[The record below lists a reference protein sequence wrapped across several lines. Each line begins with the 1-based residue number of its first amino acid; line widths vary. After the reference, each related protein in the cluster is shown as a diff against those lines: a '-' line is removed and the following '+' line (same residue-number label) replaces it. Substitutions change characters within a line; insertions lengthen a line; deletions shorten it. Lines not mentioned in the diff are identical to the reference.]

1 MRAAERPAG
10 RLLTGLRSSE
20 MHLASVC
27 AARNAAPRLHP
38 YSAIQ
43 PVESAYS
50 KLARTLR
57 QLPCRPTRNKETHVA
72 QLAYE
77 MRAKQQ
83 TTLTPRLQQSVKLL
97 QMSTLDFS
105 REVAE
110 AIANNPFLDE
120 DEASSTEEGL
130 PEAREAAGVQPELAE
145 QASISTPAQENEAG
159 AEFDNVVTADYDPSV
174 EGSTSYSGDYPT
186 SRNNDQPETDIG
198 QWARSDTTLQEALRS
213 DLCSYQLNTR
223 DHCLV
228 ELIIEAIDSD
238 GYLRIPLEELVQPG
252 QIEPLPTEGEWEMA
266 LRLVQHLGTPGIGAR
281 NLQECLTLQLDALA
295 AETPGRELARRIV
308 NQAIDRLGRCDY
320 AGVARALSVPEAEV
334 HRACLLI
341 RSLEPRP
348 GARYSSVDPS
358 CYVVPDVYV
367 RKVGHMWVA
376 VPNDSA
382 TPRARLNTVY
392 TQLFRQTR
400 YDDRPL
406 MAQALQE
413 ARWLMRSL
421 EQRSSTI
428 ARVAQAIV
436 ARQQTFFDYGDV
448 ALRPMMLSEIAEELG
463 MHESTVSRA
472 TSNKYLASPRGIF
485 EFKYFFSRELATQSG
500 GTCSAVAVRAL
511 IQEMIEAEDPEE
523 PLSDVMLA
531 QRLAREGVQVAR
543 RTVSKYRAQIK
554 YPPAEQRRRPRQA
567 A

>member
-1 MRAAERPAG
+1 M
-10 RLLTGLRSSE
+10 T
-20 MHLASVC
+20 
-27 AARNAAPRLHP
+27 
-38 YSAIQ
+38 
-43 PVESAYS
+43 
-50 KLARTLR
+50 
-57 QLPCRPTRNKETHVA
+57 QLM
-72 QLAYE
+72 YE

-110 AIANNPFLDE
+110 AISNNPFLDE
-120 DEASSTEEGL
+120 DENQAPEETPNEPHAPPVSEADSLNVDLAPATEDPVSG
-130 PEAREAAGVQPELAE
+130 
-145 QASISTPAQENEAG
+145 SDY
-159 AEFDNVVTADYDPSV
+159 DNVVTAEYDSSS
-174 EGSTSYSGDYPT
+174 ESASTYSGDYPT
-186 SRNNDQPETDIG
+186 TRNSDQPETDIG
-198 QWARSDTTLQEALRS
+198 QWARSETTLQESLRT
-213 DLCSYQLNTR
+213 DLCSFQLTTR
-223 DHCLV
+223 DRCLV
-228 ELIIEAIDSD
+228 ELIIEALDEN
-238 GYLRIPLEELVQPG
+238 GYLRIPPEELVQQG
-252 QIEPLPTEGEWEMA
+252 QMDPMPTSGEWDMA
-266 LRLVQHLGTPGIGAR
+266 LHLVQHLGSPGIGAR
-281 NLQECLTLQLDALA
+281 DLAECLSLQLKAMPAD
-295 AETPGRELARRIV
+295 TPHRDLARRIV
-308 NQAIDRLGRCDY
+308 EDAIDRLGRCDY
-320 AGVARALSVPEAEV
+320 AGLARVLGVPESDV
-334 HRACLLI
+334 HEACLLI

-348 GARYSSVDPS
+348 GSRFSRVDPS

-367 RKVGHMWVA
+367 RKVGHLWVA
-376 VPNDSA
+376 TPNDSA
-382 TPRARLNTVY
+382 TPRARLNTAY

-421 EQRSSTI
+421 EQRSTTI

-511 IQEMIEAEDPEE
+511 IQEMIEAEDPNE

-554 YPPAEQRRRPRQA
+554 YPPAEQRRRPMHVS
-567 A
+567 

>member
-1 MRAAERPAG
+1 M
-10 RLLTGLRSSE
+10 
-20 MHLASVC
+20 
-27 AARNAAPRLHP
+27 
-38 YSAIQ
+38 
-43 PVESAYS
+43 
-50 KLARTLR
+50 
-57 QLPCRPTRNKETHVA
+57 A
-72 QLAYE
+72 QLIYE

-120 DEASSTEEGL
+120 EEGSPGEEAVAEKRETATMQSDA
-130 PEAREAAGVQPELAE
+130 PEQLTLSDTTGDIETSAE
-145 QASISTPAQENEAG
+145 YDQ
-159 AEFDNVVTADYDPSV
+159 VVTADYDPGLES
-174 EGSTSYSGDYPT
+174 SSSYSGDYPT

-213 DLCSYQLNTR
+213 DLCSYQLNER
-223 DHCLV
+223 DQCLV
-228 ELIIEAIDSD
+228 ELIIEAIDED
-238 GYLRIPLEELVQPG
+238 GYLRIALDELVQPG
-252 QIEPLPTEGEWEMA
+252 QIEPLPSDGEWEMA
-266 LRLVQHLGTPGIGAR
+266 LKLVQHLGTPGIGAR
-281 NLQECLTLQLDALA
+281 NLQECLLLQLDALSP
-295 AETPGRELARRIV
+295 ETPARALARRIV
-308 NQAIDRLGRCDY
+308 EEGIERLGRCDY
-320 AGVARALSVPEAEV
+320 AGLARLLSVPETDV
-334 HRACLLI
+334 HQACLLI

-348 GARYSSVDPS
+348 GARYSTIDPS

-367 RKVGHMWVA
+367 RKLGHLWVA

-382 TPRARLNTVY
+382 IPRARLNTVY

-421 EQRSSTI
+421 EQRSTTI

-436 ARQQTFFDYGDV
+436 SRQQTFFDYGDV
-448 ALRPMMLSEIAEELG
+448 ALRPMMLSEIADELG

-511 IQEMIEAEDPEE
+511 IQEMIEAENPDE

>member
-1 MRAAERPAG
+1 M
-10 RLLTGLRSSE
+10 
-20 MHLASVC
+20 
-27 AARNAAPRLHP
+27 
-38 YSAIQ
+38 
-43 PVESAYS
+43 
-50 KLARTLR
+50 
-57 QLPCRPTRNKETHVA
+57 A
-72 QLAYE
+72 QLIHE
-77 MRAKQQ
+77 MRVKQQ

-120 DEASSTEEGL
+120 EDGQQSDDAGSKAPDASQVSDEQIPEQPGEVISS
-130 PEAREAAGVQPELAE
+130 
-145 QASISTPAQENEAG
+145 SEAG
-159 AEFDNVVTADYDPSV
+159 ETSEYENVVTEEYDASV
-174 EGSTSYSGDYPT
+174 ENSTTYSGDYPT

-198 QWARSDTTLQEALRS
+198 QWARSDTSLQDALRS
-213 DLCSYQLNTR
+213 DLCSYQLSDR
-223 DHCLV
+223 DRCLI
-228 ELIIEAIDSD
+228 ELIIEALDTD
-238 GYLRIPLEELVQPG
+238 GYLRIPMEELLQPG
-252 QIEPLPTEGEWEMA
+252 QMEPMPLDGEWEMA
-266 LRLVQHLGTPGIGAR
+266 LKLVQHLGAPGIGAR
-281 NLQECLTLQLDALA
+281 DLQECLILQLKALP
-295 AETPGRELARRIV
+295 AETEYRELAIRIITD
-308 NQAIDRLGRCDY
+308 ALDRLGRCDY
-320 AGVARALSVPEAEV
+320 SGLARTLNAEEPDI
-334 HRACLLI
+334 HQACLLI

-348 GARYSSVDPS
+348 GARFSSVDPS

-367 RKVGHMWVA
+367 RKVGHLWVA
-376 VPNDSA
+376 VANDSA

-421 EQRSSTI
+421 EQRSNTI

-485 EFKYFFSRELATQSG
+485 EFKYFFSRELSTQSG

-511 IQEMIEAEDPEE
+511 IQEMIEAEDPNK

-531 QRLAREGVQVAR
+531 QRLAQEGVQVAR

-554 YPPAEQRRRPRQA
+554 FPPAEQRRRPTA
-567 A
+567 AV

>member
-1 MRAAERPAG
+1 M
-10 RLLTGLRSSE
+10 
-20 MHLASVC
+20 
-27 AARNAAPRLHP
+27 
-38 YSAIQ
+38 
-43 PVESAYS
+43 
-50 KLARTLR
+50 
-57 QLPCRPTRNKETHVA
+57 A
-72 QLAYE
+72 QLIYE

-83 TTLTPRLQQSVKLL
+83 TALTPRLQQSVKLL

-120 DEASSTEEGL
+120 EEGQSEEGMAENRDTAATAAVTTDDPAALL
-130 PEAREAAGVQPELAE
+130 PSAAEADSAGEL
-145 QASISTPAQENEAG
+145 
-159 AEFDNVVTADYDPSV
+159 DNVVTAEYDAGQESN
-174 EGSTSYSGDYPT
+174 SSYSGDYPT

-198 QWARSDTTLQEALRS
+198 QWARSGTTLQESLRS
-213 DLCSYQLNTR
+213 DLCSYQLSPR
-223 DHCLV
+223 DLLLV
-228 ELIIEAIDSD
+228 ELIIEAIDED
-238 GYLRIPLEELVQPG
+238 GYLRIPVQELVERG
-252 QIEPLPTEGEWEMA
+252 QIEPVPSDGEWEMA
-266 LRLVQHLGTPGIGAR
+266 LKLVQHLGTPGIGAR
-281 NLQECLTLQLDALA
+281 NLQECLVLQLQALPS
-295 AETPGRELARRIV
+295 ETPSRGLARRIV
-308 NQAIDRLGRCDY
+308 QEALERLGRCDY
-320 AGVARALSVPEAEV
+320 AGIARALSVPEADV
-334 HRACLLI
+334 HQACLLI

-348 GARYSSVDPS
+348 GARYSTIDPS

-367 RKVGHMWVA
+367 RKVGHLWVA
-376 VPNDSA
+376 IPNDNA
-382 TPRARLNTVY
+382 IPRARLNTVY

-421 EQRSSTI
+421 EQRSTTI

-472 TSNKYLASPRGIF
+472 TSNKYMASPRGIF

-531 QRLAREGVQVAR
+531 QRLAREGVRVAR